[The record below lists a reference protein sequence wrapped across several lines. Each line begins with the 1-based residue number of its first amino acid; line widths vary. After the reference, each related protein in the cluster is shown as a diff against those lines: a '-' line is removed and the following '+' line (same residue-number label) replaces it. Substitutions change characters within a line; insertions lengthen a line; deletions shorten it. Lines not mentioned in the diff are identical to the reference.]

1 MFIPIVDTHYTAGE
15 CQCLAE
21 GNKYGLVD
29 LSLRVGFQ
37 SAKEEHHAEDD
48 DEGGGD
54 ELYVSVVFHFE
65 CKSNIK
71 KRSHQK
77 SDFAGFR
84 KTEFF

>member
-1 MFIPIVDTHYTAGE
+1 MVVIVFIPIVDTHYTAGE
-15 CQCLAE
+15 GQCFAE
-21 GNKYGLVD
+21 CDEDSLVD

-37 SAKEEHHAEDD
+37 SAEEEHHAEDD

-77 SDFAGFR
+77 SDFAGV
-84 KTEFF
+84 